1 VSPSSSSTSLVLSC
15 THARTPQA
23 GPRRQHRSCNA
34 RARSRLPLWV
44 VVVSCLHR
52 TPLFPFV
59 FLRQFDLFSSE
70 LSHYPVSRQ
79 KPRRSHPVNSSH
91 VRRNQ
96 ASLLLRIHP
105 SNQRPNSLATKFHP
119 CNLPLWLFKVMR
131 VPFLDKS

>member
-1 VSPSSSSTSLVLSC
+1 LTVSHRPSPWTGASPSSSSTSLVLSC

-105 SNQRPNSLATKFHP
+105 SKPEAKFPDDKIPH
-119 CNLPLWLFKVMR
+119 LFVL
-131 VPFLDKS
+131 F